1 MDTLV
6 GMTNTRAYLSAAA
19 SAVELISDP
28 AVTARWA
35 EPSALQ
41 FLTVGGLA
49 AHLGRQILNVPEALA
64 EPLTGSEQ
72 VSLFGHYVQSAWT
85 DGDLES
91 DSNRKVRTGSEQ
103 GASGGPEALLAR
115 VTETLD
121 RLRAEFANGSTPPVV
136 QLPWA
141 TWSMSWS
148 DFLTTRLLEIAIH
161 SDDLAASVGIETPV
175 LPDEVIEPVVGLLSR
190 LAVRR
195 HGQAAVLRALARSER
210 APKTVSAF

>member
-1 MDTLV
+1 
-6 GMTNTRAYLSAAA
+6 MTITRTYLSAAA
-19 SAVELISDP
+19 SAIDLIRDP
-28 AVTARWA
+28 AVTAKWA

-64 EPLTGSEQ
+64 EPLTGGEQ
-72 VSLFGHYVQSAWT
+72 VPLLGHYERSAWT

-91 DSNRKVRTGSEQ
+91 ESNSRVRAGGELI
-103 GASGGPEALLAR
+103 AADGPEALVAR
-115 VTETLD
+115 ITETLD
-121 RLRAEFANGSTPPVV
+121 RLRAEFANGQTPEVV

-141 TWSMSWS
+141 TWSMSWA
-148 DFLTTRLLEIAIH
+148 DFLVTRLLEIAVH
-161 SDDLAASVGIETPV
+161 SDDLAASVGIDTPA
-175 LPDEVIEPVVGLLSR
+175 LPAEVIEPVVDLLSR

-210 APKTVSAF
+210 APRTVSAF